1 MVFPVVG
8 GDGKPTGY
16 EIDNSLRFNDG
27 DSAQLSRE
35 FSADPDTRKKFTI
48 SFWAKRGE
56 LGSDN
61 AVFGARTTANF
72 WSRLHFDSSDRI
84 RLQNVASGSTDVEF
98 EASVK
103 LRDPSAWYHIV
114 FAVDTT
120 QSAIGDGVKL
130 YINGTRITDTSS
142 TNYSQNATF
151 EFARN
156 GTTNYIGRDDENSSF
171 FDGYIS
177 EFYYVDNQQLAPTAF
192 GETNDNGVW
201 IPIDAKDDITF
212 GANGFYLEFK
222 QTGTSQNSSGI
233 GADTSGNDEHF
244 AVANLAATDVTTDT
258 PTNNFAILI
267 PALNMELSEGNTKAV
282 TTRTG
287 NWDGVHSSIGV
298 TSGKWYF
305 EVKASRTEDN
315 FRVIGGVAGNPENFT
330 ILINGQGAS
339 GDPLSTFSN
348 TYPFYGKGVWL
359 DHWYDEDYNDSST
372 ASTQSSGDILQ
383 FALDMDNYKLWIG
396 VNGQFKDNSNNNVSY
411 SDVASGNSA
420 TVTIA
425 SGAYTGKTFFP
436 AIALRDDQD
445 ADDNVAEINF
455 GNPSFSISS
464 GNTDGLYGNFEYAVP
479 SGYYALCTKRLATY
493 G

>member
-16 EIDNSLRFNDG
+16 DIDNSLRFDG
-27 DSAQLSRE
+27 DNDSLSRE

-222 QTGTSQNSSGI
+222 QSGDSANSSGK

-244 AVANLAATDVTTDT
+244 TSNSMSGVVPVVDT
-258 PTNNFAILI
+258 PTNNFATMIRASNLTI
-267 PALNMELSEGNTKAV
+267 SEGNLNFTHN
-282 TTRTG
+282 RTS
-287 NWDGVHSSIGV
+287 NWDGTTASMGV
-298 TSGKWYF
+298 QNGKWYY
-305 EVKASRTEDN
+305 EAKLTSTDASPRHN
-315 FRVIGGVAGNPENFT
+315 IGFAGDAETWTVVVDGKGGSGDPTSSMTNAYWFHSNT
-330 ILINGQGAS
+330 NSVGYLNKTDTYGTSVSQWGIAS
-339 GDPLSTFSN
+339 GDIV
-348 TYPFYGKGVWL
+348 GV
-359 DHWYDEDYNDSST
+359 
-372 ASTQSSGDILQ
+372 
-383 FALDMDNYKLWIG
+383 ALDMDNQKIYFHK
-396 VNGQFKDNSNNNVSY
+396 NGTYYGAD
-411 SDVASGNSA
+411 GNSSDPTNGTNPA
-420 TVTIA
+420 YSSITTGIHYRPFLMLRNDGSETNTI
-425 SGAYTGKTFFP
+425 SM
-436 AIALRDDQD
+436 
-445 ADDNVAEINF
+445 NF
-455 GNPSFSISS
+455 GNPVYSISS
-464 GNTDGLYGNFEYAVP
+464 GNADANGYGNFEYAVP
-479 SGYYALCTKRLATY
+479 SGYYALCTKNLAEF

>member
-84 RLQNVASGSTDVEF
+84 RLQNVASGSTDLEF
-98 EASVK
+98 EATPR

-244 AVANLAATDVTTDT
+244 AVANLAAIDVTEDT
-258 PTNNFAILI
+258 PTNNFATWNSLD
-267 PALNMELSEGNTKAV
+267 PNRNNDLSEGNTQYVSPTSAREQIRS
-282 TTRTG
+282 TFG
-287 NWDGVHSSIGV
+287 L
-298 TSGKWYF
+298 TSGKWYW
-305 EVKASRTEDN
+305 ETKPTTANGGLSVGVLKENASMTLDDSLGKDDYGWAYDSDGSSRHNNSSTSSGFDTYTTN
-315 FRVIGGVAGNPENFT
+315 DIIGVALDLDNHEIFFYKNGTAQNSGNKAFDLDTGE
-330 ILINGQGAS
+330 
-339 GDPLSTFSN
+339 
-348 TYPFYGKGVWL
+348 TY
-359 DHWYDEDYNDSST
+359 
-372 ASTQSSGDILQ
+372 
-383 FALDMDNYKLWIG
+383 FAACG
-396 VNGQFKDNSNNNVSY
+396 SNSNGSTETLQV
-411 SDVASGNSA
+411 
-420 TVTIA
+420 
-425 SGAYTGKTFFP
+425 
-436 AIALRDDQD
+436 
-445 ADDNVAEINF
+445 NF
-455 GNPSFSISS
+455 GNAPFSISS
-464 GNTDGLYGNFEYAVP
+464 GNSDGKYGNFEYTPP
-479 SGYYALCTKRLATY
+479 SGYYALCTKRLAEF